1 MGGKRSRRATILGP
15 GGPQVTETAT
25 EGLRDHIDALEGG
38 YEYFLSYAAKGY
50 KGEPGGADGELR
62 RYLDGMDRAL
72 DGLGAFLASIVR
84 GRGLEPVQAFDG
96 FIEVLAGDAERAR
109 KVLGL
114 VRAQPGISSQ
124 VIDNLN
130 GSIHLR
136 ALLTD
141 LFLIDE
147 ILRPRASEAIPA
159 TALANE
165 KPPPNVAST

>member
-1 MGGKRSRRATILGP
+1 MSD
-15 GGPQVTETAT
+15 TAT
-25 EGLRDHIDALEGG
+25 EGLRERIDALEGG
-38 YEYFLSYAAKGY
+38 YEFFLSYAAKGY
-50 KGEPGGADGELR
+50 KGEPGVGDGELR
-62 RYLDGMDRAL
+62 RCLDAMDGAL
-72 DGLGAFLASIVR
+72 DGLGPFLAAMVR
-84 GRGLEPVQAFDG
+84 ARGLEPVQAFDG
-96 FIEVLAGDAERAR
+96 FIEVLAGDADRAR
-109 KVLGL
+109 RVLGL

-159 TALANE
+159 AALADE
-165 KPPPNVAST
+165 KPPPEPAST

>member
-1 MGGKRSRRATILGP
+1 MSDTA
-15 GGPQVTETAT
+15 TAT
-25 EGLRDHIDALEGG
+25 EGLRERIDALEGG

-50 KGEPGGADGELR
+50 RGDPGVGDGELR
-62 RYLDGMDRAL
+62 RCLDGMDRAL

-84 GRGLEPVQAFDG
+84 ERGIGPAPAYDE

-159 TALANE
+159 AALADE
-165 KPPPNVAST
+165 KPPPGAAST

>member
-1 MGGKRSRRATILGP
+1 MSD
-15 GGPQVTETAT
+15 TAT
-25 EGLRDHIDALEGG
+25 EGLRDRIDAIEGG
-38 YEYFLSYAAKGY
+38 YEFFLSYAAKGY
-50 KGEPGGADGELR
+50 KGEPGVGDGELR
-62 RYLDGMDRAL
+62 RCLDAMDRAL
-72 DGLGAFLASIVR
+72 DGLGPFLAAMVR
-84 GRGLEPVQAFDG
+84 ERGLEPVPAFDG
-96 FIEVLAGDAERAR
+96 FIEVLAGDADRAR
-109 KVLGL
+109 RVLGL

-159 TALANE
+159 AALADE
-165 KPPPNVAST
+165 KPPPEPASS

>member
-1 MGGKRSRRATILGP
+1 MSD
-15 GGPQVTETAT
+15 TAT
-25 EGLRDHIDALEGG
+25 EGLRKRIDALEGG
-38 YEYFLSYAAKGY
+38 YEFFLSYAAKGY
-50 KGEPGGADGELR
+50 KGEPGVGDGELR
-62 RYLDGMDRAL
+62 RCLDAMDEAL
-72 DGLGAFLASIVR
+72 DGLGPFLAATVR
-84 GRGLEPVQAFDG
+84 ERGFEPVSAFDA
-96 FIEVLAGDAERAR
+96 FIEVLTGDADRAR
-109 KVLGL
+109 QVLGL

-159 TALANE
+159 AALADE
-165 KPPPNVAST
+165 KPPPEPAST

>member
-1 MGGKRSRRATILGP
+1 MSDT
-15 GGPQVTETAT
+15 TT
-25 EGLRDHIDALEGG
+25 EGLRKRIDALEGG
-38 YEYFLSYAAKGY
+38 YEYFLSYASKGY
-50 KGEPGGADGELR
+50 KGEPGVGDGELR
-62 RYLDGMDRAL
+62 RLLDGMDQAL
-72 DGLGAFLASIVR
+72 DGLGPFLAAMVR
-84 GRGLEPVQAFDG
+84 ERGLEPASAFDG

-159 TALANE
+159 AALADD
-165 KPPPNVAST
+165 KPPPEPAST

>member
-1 MGGKRSRRATILGP
+1 MSD
-15 GGPQVTETAT
+15 TAT
-25 EGLRDHIDALEGG
+25 EGLRDRIDALEGG
-38 YEYFLSYAAKGY
+38 YEYFLSYASKGY
-50 KGEPGGADGELR
+50 KGDPGVGDGELR
-62 RYLDGMDRAL
+62 RCLDGMERAL
-72 DGLGAFLASIVR
+72 DGLGALLASIVR
-84 GRGLEPVQAFDG
+84 ERGLEPAAAYAG
-96 FIEVLAGDAERAR
+96 FLDVLAGDAERAR

-130 GSIHLR
+130 VSIHLR

-159 TALANE
+159 AALAGE
-165 KPPPNVAST
+165 KPPPDPAST

>member
-1 MGGKRSRRATILGP
+1 MSD
-15 GGPQVTETAT
+15 TAT
-25 EGLRDHIDALEGG
+25 EGLRERIDALEGG
-38 YEYFLSYAAKGY
+38 YEYFLSYASKGY
-50 KGEPGGADGELR
+50 KGDPGVGDGELR
-62 RYLDGMDRAL
+62 RCLDGMERAL

-84 GRGLEPVQAFDG
+84 ERGLEPASAYEG
-96 FIEVLAGDAERAR
+96 FLDVLAGDAERAR
-109 KVLGL
+109 KVIGL

-159 TALANE
+159 AALAGE
-165 KPPPNVAST
+165 KPPPDPAST

>member
-1 MGGKRSRRATILGP
+1 MSD
-15 GGPQVTETAT
+15 TAT
-25 EGLRDHIDALEGG
+25 EGLRERIDALEGG
-38 YEYFLSYAAKGY
+38 YEYFLSYASKGY
-50 KGEPGGADGELR
+50 KGDPGVGDGELR
-62 RYLDGMDRAL
+62 RCLDGMERAL

-84 GRGLEPVQAFDG
+84 ERGLDPASAYEG
-96 FIEVLAGDAERAR
+96 FLDVLAGDAERAR

-159 TALANE
+159 AALAGE
-165 KPPPNVAST
+165 KPPPDPAST

>member
-1 MGGKRSRRATILGP
+1 MS
-15 GGPQVTETAT
+15 ETVT
-25 EGLRDHIDALEGG
+25 EGLRDRIDTLEGG
-38 YEYFLSYAAKGY
+38 YEFFLSYAAKGY
-50 KGEPGGADGELR
+50 RGEPGVGDGELR
-62 RYLDGMDRAL
+62 RCLDGMDRAL
-72 DGLGAFLASIVR
+72 DGLGAFLASLVR
-84 GRGLEPVQAFDG
+84 ERGLEPAAAFDG
-96 FIEVLAGDAERAR
+96 FIEVLVGDAERAR

-159 TALANE
+159 AALANE
-165 KPPPNVAST
+165 KPPPDAPST

>member
-1 MGGKRSRRATILGP
+1 MS
-15 GGPQVTETAT
+15 ETAA
-25 EGLRDHIDALEGG
+25 EGLRERIDALEGG
-38 YEYFLSYAAKGY
+38 YEYFLSYASKGY
-50 KGEPGGADGELR
+50 KGGPGGGDGELR
-62 RYLDGMDRAL
+62 RCLDGMDLAL
-72 DGLGAFLASIVR
+72 DGLGAFLASIV
-84 GRGLEPVQAFDG
+84 GERGLEPVPAFDA
-96 FIEVLAGDAERAR
+96 FIEVLAADAERAR

-147 ILRPRASEAIPA
+147 ILRPRASENIPA
-159 TALANE
+159 AALADE
-165 KPPPNVAST
+165 KPPPAPAST

>member
-1 MGGKRSRRATILGP
+1 MSD
-15 GGPQVTETAT
+15 TAT
-25 EGLRDHIDALEGG
+25 EGLRERIDVLEGG

-50 KGEPGGADGELR
+50 KGEPGVGDGELR
-62 RYLDGMDRAL
+62 RCLAGMEQAL
-72 DGLGAFLASIVR
+72 DGLGPFLASIVR
-84 GRGLEPVQAFDG
+84 ERGLEPASAYDG
-96 FIEVLAGDAERAR
+96 FIEVLAGDAERAG

-159 TALANE
+159 AALANE
-165 KPPPNVAST
+165 KPPPEPAST

>member
-1 MGGKRSRRATILGP
+1 MSD
-15 GGPQVTETAT
+15 TES
-25 EGLRDHIDALEGG
+25 LRGRIDLLEGG
-38 YEYFLSYAAKGY
+38 YEFFLSYAAKGY
-50 KGEPGGADGELR
+50 KGEPGVGDGELR
-62 RYLDGMDRAL
+62 RCLDGMDLAL
-72 DGLGAFLASIVR
+72 DGLGPFLAATVR
-84 GRGLEPVQAFDG
+84 ERGLEPEAAHDAFID
-96 FIEVLAGDAERAR
+96 VLAGDADRAR

-130 GSIHLR
+130 GSLHLR

-159 TALANE
+159 AALADE
-165 KPPPNVAST
+165 KPPPGPAST

>member
-1 MGGKRSRRATILGP
+1 MSD
-15 GGPQVTETAT
+15 TAT
-25 EGLRDHIDALEGG
+25 EGLRDRIDALEGG
-38 YEYFLSYAAKGY
+38 YEYFLSYASKGY
-50 KGEPGGADGELR
+50 KGDPGVGDGELR
-62 RYLDGMDRAL
+62 RCLDGMERAL
-72 DGLGAFLASIVR
+72 DGLGALLASIVR
-84 GRGLEPVQAFDG
+84 ERGLEPAAAYAG
-96 FIEVLAGDAERAR
+96 FLDVLAGDAERAR
-109 KVLGL
+109 NVLGL

-159 TALANE
+159 AALAGE
-165 KPPPNVAST
+165 KPPPDPAST

>member
-1 MGGKRSRRATILGP
+1 MSD
-15 GGPQVTETAT
+15 TAT
-25 EGLRDHIDALEGG
+25 EDLRKRIDALEGG
-38 YEYFLSYAAKGY
+38 YEYFLSYASKGY
-50 KGEPGGADGELR
+50 KGEPGVGDGELR
-62 RYLDGMDRAL
+62 RLLDGMDRAL
-72 DGLGAFLASIVR
+72 DGLGPFLAAIVR
-84 GRGLEPVQAFDG
+84 ERGLEPASAYDG
-96 FIEVLAGDAERAR
+96 FIDVLAGDADRAR
-109 KVLGL
+109 RVLGL

-136 ALLTD
+136 AMLTD

-165 KPPPNVAST
+165 KPPPEPAST

>member
-1 MGGKRSRRATILGP
+1 MSD
-15 GGPQVTETAT
+15 TAT
-25 EGLRDHIDALEGG
+25 EGLRDRIDALEGG
-38 YEYFLSYAAKGY
+38 YEYFLSYASKGY
-50 KGEPGGADGELR
+50 KGDPGVGDGELR
-62 RYLDGMDRAL
+62 RCLDGMERAL
-72 DGLGAFLASIVR
+72 DGLGALLALIVR
-84 GRGLEPVQAFDG
+84 ERGLEPAAAYAG
-96 FIEVLAGDAERAR
+96 FLDVLAGDAERAR

-130 GSIHLR
+130 VSIHLR

-159 TALANE
+159 AALAGE
-165 KPPPNVAST
+165 KPPPDPAST

>member
-1 MGGKRSRRATILGP
+1 MSD
-15 GGPQVTETAT
+15 TAT

-38 YEYFLSYAAKGY
+38 YEYFLSYASKGY
-50 KGEPGGADGELR
+50 KGDPGVGDGELR
-62 RYLDGMDRAL
+62 RCLDGMERAL
-72 DGLGAFLASIVR
+72 DGLGALLASIVR
-84 GRGLEPVQAFDG
+84 ERGLEPAAAYAG
-96 FIEVLAGDAERAR
+96 FLDVLAGDAERAR

-159 TALANE
+159 AALAGE
-165 KPPPNVAST
+165 KPPPDPAST